1 MSSLKKK
8 LRIIAIIP
16 CRSGSKGV
24 KDKNI
29 LKLFGKP
36 LIYYS
41 ILFAKSC
48 NFIDR
53 VIVSTD
59 SKKYAIIAKK
69 LGAEVPVLRP
79 KKISKDSSLDIE
91 FFKHMINFLKNKE
104 KYYPDIIIHLRPTN
118 PIRKVKIMKKALN
131 TLVNKKNISSVR
143 SISKLPKNI
152 YKCFYL
158 NNKNILESVTKKF
171 IDNKE
176 FFNLPRQ
183 ILPNSYYLNGVYD
196 VFRTKL
202 IKKNMISGKKIYGLK
217 TKENLDIDTKEDV
230 KIAKTKKKIFK
241 NFKKYIL
248 NLI

>member
-8 LRIIAIIP
+8 QKVIAIIP

-59 SKKYAIIAKK
+59 SKKYAMIAKK

-79 KKISKDSSLDIE
+79 KKISKDNSLDIE
-91 FFKHMINFLKNKE
+91 LFKHMINFLKKKE
-104 KYYPDIIIHLRPTN
+104 KYNPDIVIHLRPTN
-118 PIRKVKIMKKALN
+118 PIRKVKIMKKAFN
-131 TLVNKKNISSVR
+131 TLVIKKNISSVR

-158 NNKNILESVTKKF
+158 NNENILEAVAKKF
-171 IDNKE
+171 INNKE

-183 ILPNSYYLNGVYD
+183 RLPNSYYLNGIYD
-196 VFRTKL
+196 VFRAKL
-202 IKKNMISGKKIYGLK
+202 IKQNMISGKKIYGIV
-217 TKENLDIDTKEDV
+217 TKENLDIDTNEDV
-230 KIAKTKKKIFK
+230 KIAKAKKK
-241 NFKKYIL
+241 NF
-248 NLI
+248 